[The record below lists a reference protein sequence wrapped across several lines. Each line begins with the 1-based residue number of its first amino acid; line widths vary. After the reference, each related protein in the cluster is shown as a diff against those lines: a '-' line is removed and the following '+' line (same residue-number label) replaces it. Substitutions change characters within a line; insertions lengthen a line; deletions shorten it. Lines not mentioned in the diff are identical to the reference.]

1 MVVNDNGITV
11 GMDCEVTER
20 ELSKSNKYWYK
31 VREVKTGAAYLGE
44 HDGWV
49 AQDDLEFTK

>member
-11 GMDCEVTER
+11 GMDCEVMDR
-20 ELSKSNKYWYK
+20 ELSTSNKYWYK
-31 VREVKTGAAYLGE
+31 VREVRTGAAYQGG